1 MRRLIVTVALAALA
15 SSSTRARAAV
25 ADELGLSE
33 GEASFCRSQL
43 AVLENRQRI
52 FAKQRLPPDEA
63 RRRNAEPLAALAEC
77 RRRYQVSRR
86 ADEEER
92 ALREEVVRRVPDG
105 GTDAARERVER
116 EVRLERARAK
126 APSALGPDE
135 R

>member
-33 GEASFCRSQL
+33 GEASFCQSQL

-52 FAKQRLPPDEA
+52 FAKQRLATDEA
-63 RRRNAEPLAALAEC
+63 
-77 RRRYQVSRR
+77 
-86 ADEEER
+86 R
-92 ALREEVVRRVPDG
+92 ALREEVARRVPDG
-105 GTDAARERVER
+105 ATDAARERVER

-135 R
+135 